1 MKKFKAKIL
10 HTDGKTKVNATVFES
25 NGEFECNYSYQG
37 LSYSQTLTEDQFQQV
52 KVK

>member
-10 HTDGKTKVNATVFES
+10 HTDGKTKVNATVFEG

-37 LSYSQTLTEDQFQQV
+37 LSYSQTLNKDQFEFL